1 VLDMGEPIR
10 IVDLAHNMI
19 RLMGLV
25 PNEDIEIQFVGIR
38 PGEKLEEELALHGED
53 LLATYHEKIKI
64 FRNSQVLTL
73 ERLGTWLNRLELLL
87 PERGEEAVLN
97 HLRKLV
103 PEYRSD
109 REHTSETC
117 TPAATPDAEGQ
128 MCAATDSFSH
138 LSSVQAG
145 NP

>member
-1 VLDMGEPIR
+1 
-10 IVDLAHNMI
+10 
-19 RLMGLV
+19 MGLV

-53 LLATYHEKIKI
+53 FLATYHEKIKI

-87 PERGEEAVLN
+87 QERDEEAVLN

-109 REHTSETC
+109 HVPTAETC
-117 TPAATPDAEGQ
+117 TSSAAAQNTPGWVCLDNTLVSGRQRGAYSG
-128 MCAATDSFSH
+128 
-138 LSSVQAG
+138 L
-145 NP
+145 